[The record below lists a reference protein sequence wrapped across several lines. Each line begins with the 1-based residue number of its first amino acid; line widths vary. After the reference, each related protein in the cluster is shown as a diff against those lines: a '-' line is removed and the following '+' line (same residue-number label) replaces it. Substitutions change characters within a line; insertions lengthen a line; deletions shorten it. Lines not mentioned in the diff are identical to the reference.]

1 MDQDEPRIDMLLR
14 QFQPRAPRAL
24 PLAAADSG
32 RVAGGRDQRRTMRV
46 GGWAGVAA
54 AAAAAVF
61 AANLRF
67 MPMAGLAPETAGR
80 PGLTLNDMRG
90 LVDAD
95 PATLDRVLMEASKHV
110 LPDVESPDS
119 VLGRLAQPEGDR

>member
-1 MDQDEPRIDMLLR
+1 MEREDERIEALLR

-24 PLAAADSG
+24 PLAADSE
-32 RVAGGRDQRRTMRV
+32 RVAGWRDQRSTMRV

-67 MPMAGLAPETAGR
+67 MPMARLAPDVVVG
-80 PGLTLNDMRG
+80 PGLTLHDMRG
-90 LVDAD
+90 LLEAD
-95 PATLDRVLMEASKHV
+95 PATLDRLLMEASRHA
-110 LPDVESPDS
+110 LPDVEAPDS
-119 VLGRLAQPEGDR
+119 ALRPLALP